1 MKNKRKAS
9 QGFTLVELL
18 VVISIIGLLMALL
31 LPAVQKVRT
40 LGLVTK
46 TTAQLNQI
54 AVACAQ
60 FKADTGFYPPDN
72 AADAAKVLQAMYPRS
87 FTATTYSGG
96 GALTNPNQFLVHFLQ
111 GPTGN
116 GWAIDTAV
124 AAASAT
130 TRKGPWMQFQASEL
144 NGSNQVIDVWGK
156 PLQYRA
162 SGTGGAYGSTPTNGI
177 PAYVDG
183 GSKAFNLG
191 GVQVVS
197 SGPDKKMG
205 TGGALPNTASD
216 GFDDLANFNSG
227 YQLGARP

>member
-31 LPAVQKVRT
+31 LPAVQKVRVV
-40 LGLVTK
+40 GMATK

-72 AADAAKVLQAMYPRS
+72 AADAVKVLQAMYPRY
-87 FTATTYSGG
+87 TAAMPTLPSTPN
-96 GALTNPNQFLVHFLQ
+96 ALMVYFLQ

-116 GWAIDTAV
+116 GWAIDAPT
-124 AAASAT
+124 AAASGAT

-144 NGSNQVIDVWGK
+144 NGSNQVIDVWGR

-162 SGTGGAYGSTPTNGI
+162 SGTGGAYGPTPTNGI

-205 TGGALPNTASD
+205 TGGALPNTASV